1 MKRDHLK
8 FGKLPSAPM
17 LAHFTRASGKSS
29 ALDNLLW
36 ILDDRRIRG
45 SSRMMPTGVR
55 GVCLFDA
62 PPQELAHLLTPQNRR
77 RYEPFGVAIDKRY
90 AFSMG
95 ARPVIY
101 MPAAEA
107 ATILDADEMWRVV
120 SIDMN
125 RNPPI
130 DWTFE
135 REWRVLGDLPIQ
147 PQLSVALVAGWRDV
161 DEIYE
166 RFNGKP
172 PCAGVIPLKEIFET
186 R

>member
-1 MKRDHLK
+1 MKREA
-8 FGKLPSAPM
+8 FKLPHAPM
-17 LAHFTRASGKSS
+17 LAHFTRASGKTS
-29 ALDNLLW
+29 ALDNLFW
-36 ILDDRRIRG
+36 ILEDHRVRG
-45 SSRMMPTGVR
+45 SSRMMQGGTR

-62 PPQELAHLLTPQNRR
+62 PPHELGHLLTTRNRR
-77 RYEPFGVAIDKRY
+77 RYEPFGVAVDKRY

-101 MPAAEA
+101 MPSAEA
-107 ATILDADEMWRVV
+107 AAILDEDEMWRVV
-120 SIDMN
+120 SIDMA

-135 REWRVLGDLPIQ
+135 REWRLLGDLPLK
-147 PQLSVALVAGWRDV
+147 PQFSVALVASWRDV

-172 PCAGVIPLKEIFET
+172 PCAGVIPLGEIFET

>member
-1 MKRDHLK
+1 MKRES
-8 FGKLPSAPM
+8 FKLPSAPM
-17 LAHFTRASGKSS
+17 LAHFTRASGKTS

-36 ILDDRRIRG
+36 ILEDKVVRG
-45 SSRMMPTGVR
+45 STRMIGGGQR

-62 PPQELAHLLTPQNRR
+62 PPHELGHLLTPRNRR
-77 RYEPFGVAIDKRY
+77 RYEPFGIAVDKRY

-101 MPAAEA
+101 MPSAEA
-107 ATILDADEMWRVV
+107 AAILEEDEMWRVV
-120 SIDMN
+120 SIDMT

-135 REWRVLGDLPIQ
+135 REWRVLGDLPLKAQ
-147 PQLSVALVAGWRDV
+147 FSVALVASWRDV

-172 PCAGVIPLKEIFET
+172 PCAGVIPLGEIFET

>member
-1 MKRDHLK
+1 MKRES
-8 FGKLPSAPM
+8 FILPSAPT
-17 LAHFTRASGKSS
+17 LAHFTRASGKTS

-36 ILDDRRIRG
+36 ILRDKVIRG
-45 SSRMMPTGVR
+45 STRMMLRGHR

-62 PPQELAHLLTPQNRR
+62 PPHQLGHLLTPRNRR
-77 RYEPFGVAIDKRY
+77 RYEPFGVAVDKRY
-90 AFSMG
+90 AFSQG

-107 ATILDADEMWRVV
+107 AAILDEDEMWRVV
-120 SIDMN
+120 SIDMS

-135 REWRVLGDLPIQ
+135 REWRVLGDLPLN
-147 PQLSVALVAGWRDV
+147 PALSVALVASWRDV

-166 RFNGKP
+166 RFDGKP
-172 PCAGVIPLKEIFET
+172 PCAGVIPLGEIFET